1 MTKNTSSLDLR
12 TSITSDEY
20 RIETQSRTQALLESW
35 FSQEWIDKIS
45 TKTNNITLWKS
56 PSEKIDELKTLGFT
70 NPIKLITSSPAILGY
85 SIEDNIKPKITEL
98 KTLGFTNPIKVI
110 TSSPPI
116 LGYSIE
122 DNIKPK
128 ITELKTLGFTNPI
141 KLITSSPT
149 ILNLSI
155 ENNIKP
161 KVKIAK
167 KIIWNDKVAIDL
179 LEKAPEIIGTKIDK
193 SWTILRW
200 LKMLWLLN
208 EEIITYYK
216 SINIG
221 ESESFI
227 IAVDSLRWEENVTI
241 TQLRREIKKYKKIW
255 DKKKRKEVILW
266 ENEKERTSEYLSPKE
281 KLLHRYS
288 RWYWP
293 KK

>member
-1 MTKNTSSLDLR
+1 MAKNASWLDLR
-12 TSITSDEY
+12 TPITSDEY
-20 RIETQSRTQALLESW
+20 RTEIQTRLQELLESW
-35 FSQEWIDKIS
+35 FSQEWVDKIS
-45 TKTNNITLWKS
+45 TETNNITLWIS
-56 PSEKIDELKTLGFT
+56 PWEKIDELKKLGFT

-85 SIEDNIKPKITEL
+85 SIENNITPKIDEL
-98 KTLGFTNPIKVI
+98 KKLGFTNPMKLI
-110 TSSPPI
+110 TSLPAI

-122 DNIKPK
+122 DNI
-128 ITELKTLGFTNPI
+128 T
-141 KLITSSPT
+141 
-149 ILNLSI
+149 
-155 ENNIKP
+155 P

-208 EEIITYYK
+208 EEIIPYYK

-221 ESESFI
+221 ELESFI

-255 DKKKRKEVILW
+255 DKKKRKKVILW
-266 ENEKERTSEYLSPKE
+266 ENEKE
-281 KLLHRYS
+281 KLLYRYR
-288 RWYWP
+288 RWYWAR
-293 KK
+293 K

>member
-70 NPIKLITSSPAILGY
+70 NPIKLITSSPA
-85 SIEDNIKPKITEL
+85 
-98 KTLGFTNPIKVI
+98 
-110 TSSPPI
+110 I